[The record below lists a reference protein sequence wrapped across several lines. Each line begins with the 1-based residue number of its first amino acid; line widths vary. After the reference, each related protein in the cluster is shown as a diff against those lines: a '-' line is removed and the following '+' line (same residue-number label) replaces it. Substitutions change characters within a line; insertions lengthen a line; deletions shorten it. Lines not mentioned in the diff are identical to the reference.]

1 MSKTLSNVIII
12 WKTEIR
18 KKKNY
23 IFLILFKYN
32 IFLFKQL
39 IFHFLKFALS
49 LKKKKRFRA
58 SLQFNTRFFLKNKKI
73 YEQYNFSLLYT
84 SIF

>member
-18 KKKNY
+18 KIKNY

-49 LKKKKRFRA
+49 LKKKNV
-58 SLQFNTRFFLKNKKI
+58 L
-73 YEQYNFSLLYT
+73 ELLY
-84 SIF
+84 SLIQDSF

>member
-1 MSKTLSNVIII
+1 MTGAFWYISQKTECQTGAVQTLSNLIII

-18 KKKNY
+18 NKKTIY
-23 IFLILFKYN
+23 FFILFKYN

-49 LKKKKRFRA
+49 LKKKTF
-58 SLQFNTRFFLKNKKI
+58 
-73 YEQYNFSLLYT
+73 
-84 SIF
+84 

>member
-39 IFHFLKFALS
+39 IFHFFKFALS
-49 LKKKKRFRA
+49 LKKKNV
-58 SLQFNTRFFLKNKKI
+58 L
-73 YEQYNFSLLYT
+73 ELLY
-84 SIF
+84 SLIQDSF